1 MKNQRNTNLVIC
13 SGLALALALVIWS
26 PVQALSAQ
34 PVDGNM
40 MNNTNDGNMMNQTD
54 KGNVINHTNGGMSG
68 WTSGWMWIWTVVGV
82 LVVVL
87 LESLPSRCSRNNRA
101 FTTGWCSLAAS
112 SSARMKN

>member
-1 MKNQRNTNLVIC
+1 MKNQRNMNLVIC

-40 MNNTNDGNMMNQTD
+40 MNNANDGNMMNHTDGGNMMNQTD

-68 WTSGWMWIWTVVGV
+68 WTSGLIWTVVGV

-87 LESLPSRCSRNNRA
+87 LRVVTIKR
-101 FTTGWCSLAAS
+101 F
-112 SSARMKN
+112 KK

>member
-1 MKNQRNTNLVIC
+1 MKNQRNTNLVIS

-40 MNNTNDGNMMNQTD
+40 MNNANDGNMMNHTD
-54 KGNVINHTNGGMSG
+54 GGMSG
-68 WTSGWMWIWTVVGV
+68 WTSGLIWTIVGV

-87 LESLPSRCSRNNRA
+87 LRVVTIKML
-101 FTTGWCSLAAS
+101 
-112 SSARMKN
+112 KK

>member
-40 MNNTNDGNMMNQTD
+40 MNQTD

-68 WTSGWMWIWTVVGV
+68 WTSGLIWTIVGV

-87 LESLPSRCSRNNRA
+87 LRVVTIKM
-101 FTTGWCSLAAS
+101 F
-112 SSARMKN
+112 KK